1 MEQSVRTCA
10 PISVACERSSLRYWS
25 CIIGAIPTV
34 LENMAPILAVARA
47 MTTAVNEFVTMAL
60 GS

>member
-1 MEQSVRTCA
+1 MHPYLLPVKDQVLDIA
-10 PISVACERSSLRYWS
+10 LF
-25 CIIGAIPTV
+25 IIGAIPTV

>member
-10 PISVACERSSLRYWS
+10 PISVACERSSLRYCS
-25 CIIGAIPTV
+25 IIGAIPTV

>member
-1 MEQSVRTCA
+1 MHPYLLPVKDQVLDIA
-10 PISVACERSSLRYWS
+10 L
-25 CIIGAIPTV
+25 GAIPTV